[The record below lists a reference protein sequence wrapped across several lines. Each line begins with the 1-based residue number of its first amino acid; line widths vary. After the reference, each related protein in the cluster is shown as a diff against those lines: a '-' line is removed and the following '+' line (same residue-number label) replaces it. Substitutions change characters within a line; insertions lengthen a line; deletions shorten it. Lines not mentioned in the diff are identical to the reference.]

1 MAAEA
6 LAVENARRLATTPV
20 ATTAF
25 LVNPT
30 FILSSFISPSSF
42 AVLLFTLPQNGK
54 REQTSLRFN
63 GTTLK
68 LARLTG

>member
-6 LAVENARRLATTPV
+6 LAVENARRLAATPV

-25 LVNPT
+25 LVDPK
-30 FILSSFISPSSF
+30 FILSSLISPSSF
-42 AVLLFTLPQNGK
+42 AALLFTLPQNGK
-54 REQTSLRFN
+54 RQQTSLRFN

-68 LARLTG
+68 RARLTG